1 MGELL
6 DLDVVTK
13 YLSGRI
19 EGFSGPLSAEKTPTG
34 QSNPTFILSSSSGK
48 YVLRRKP
55 SGKLLKSAHAVDRE
69 FRVMS
74 ALAETNVPVPKMYCL
89 CEDEDVIGSM
99 FYVMEYVAGRNFGDP
114 RLPDLSVD
122 TRRAMYDAMNATLA
136 ALHSVDVDVIG
147 LSEYGRPGNYFA
159 RQISRW
165 SGQYRA
171 SETSTIS
178 EMDALIAWL
187 DENIPAEDGQTA
199 LVHGDWRIDNLLFAQ
214 NSPKLIAVLDWE
226 LSTLGHPLAD
236 LGAQLMQWAMP
247 VGPEGR
253 GLDGV
258 DRDALGI
265 PSDREYVE
273 LYAERAG
280 LSDIPDMDFYVA
292 FSFFRMAAILQ
303 GVKKRALD
311 GNASNPEQGL
321 RLGAFVSIFAG
332 KGLQIANGES

>member
-1 MGELL
+1 MNEPL
-6 DLDVVTK
+6 DLDVVAK
-13 YLSGRI
+13 YMSGRI
-19 EGFSGPLSAEKTPTG
+19 DGFSGPVSAEKTPTG
-34 QSNPTFILSSSSGK
+34 QSNPTFILTSPTGK
-48 YVLRRKP
+48 FVLRRKP
-55 SGKLLKSAHAVDRE
+55 PGVLLKSAHAVDRE

-74 ALAETNVPVPKMYCL
+74 ALANTGVCVPKMYFL

-99 FYVMEYVAGRNFGDP
+99 FYVMEYIEGRNFVDP
-114 RLPDLSVD
+114 RIPDV
-122 TRRAMYDAMNATLA
+122 TPAERRGMYDSMNSGLA
-136 ALHSVDVDVIG
+136 ALHSVDVNAVG
-147 LSEYGRPGNYFA
+147 LSDYGKPGNYFT

-165 SGQYRA
+165 SGQYHA
-171 SETSTIS
+171 SETGTIS
-178 EMDALIAWL
+178 EMDQLIDWL
-187 DENIPAEDGQTA
+187 SRNIPDGDDKTS

-214 NSPKLIAVLDWE
+214 KGPELVAILDWE

-258 DRDALGI
+258 DRTALGI
-265 PSDREYVE
+265 PENREYVE
-273 LYAERAG
+273 LYAKRTG
-280 LSDIPDMDFYVA
+280 LSEVPEMGFYIA

-321 RLGAFVSIFAG
+321 RLGSFVPIFAR
-332 KGLQIANGES
+332 KGLQIANGE